1 MAASG
6 QVTSPPHTPPA
17 PLPYASFQLRI
28 VAAVLDL
35 IVVASGFLLFAA
47 AAALQVLIRTDWGA
61 SDISDNQT
69 WTAGIIIVSFF
80 VVLPLF
86 FAALWAWRGQSVG
99 QMAVRIIVTD
109 RDGYRLSFRRALL
122 RTVLWPLSVIPLG
135 LGLAT
140 IFFDDESRAL
150 HDMLA
155 GTVVREYP

>member
-6 QVTSPPHTPPA
+6 QVTSPPHTLPS
-17 PLPYASFQLRI
+17 PLPYAGVQLRI
-28 VAAVLDL
+28 VAGILDL
-35 IVVASGFLLFAA
+35 IVAASGLLLFAA
-47 AAALQVLIRTDWGA
+47 VAALQVLIRTDWGA
-61 SDISDNQT
+61 SDVSDSET
-69 WTAGIIIVSFF
+69 WVAGVIVLGYF
-80 VVLPLF
+80 VLLPLC

-140 IFFDDESRAL
+140 MFFDDESRTL